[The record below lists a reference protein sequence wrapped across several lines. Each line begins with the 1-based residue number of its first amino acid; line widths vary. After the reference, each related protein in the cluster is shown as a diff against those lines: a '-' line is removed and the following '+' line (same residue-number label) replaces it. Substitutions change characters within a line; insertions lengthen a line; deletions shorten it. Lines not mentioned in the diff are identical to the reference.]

1 MKKNILIAV
10 VIVAFGLVVA
20 FMADSSHK
28 KIYGDPF
35 KMGERFVRAYIE
47 NDVKT
52 MKRLSPSGLH
62 EKISAM
68 KSEPGSYGVD
78 FLTLMSSKKIGDKLM
93 RTYSYNE
100 PPKPPLFCSVVL
112 QPQASRRVSAR
123 LIKIL
128 TLGIKKTAKEWR
140 VFDFFTNEDFEKYIS
155 DKITKIEKGEISPL
169 EAGTFTDDISRKFP
183 AESE

>member
-52 MKRLSPSGLH
+52 MKRLSISNVH
-62 EKISAM
+62 EKISGM
-68 KSEPGSYGVD
+68 KSGIGSYSID

-100 PPKPPLFCSVVL
+100 PAKPPLFCSVVL

-128 TLGIKKTAKEWR
+128 TLGIKKTVKEWR